1 MIQRLARRRNAA
13 TGQPEALPEMRG
25 TGAGDALH
33 EHVVAIS
40 ASAGIQRLHLNV
52 SPTNRRALGYYRKHG
67 WVDLGPH
74 PGREEVHLME
84 LVV

>member
-1 MIQRLARRRNAA
+1 LFYLV
-13 TGQPEALPEMRG
+13 PEVRG
-25 TGAGDALH
+25 SGAGGALH
-33 EHVVAIS
+33 EYAVAVS
-40 ASAGIQRLHLNV
+40 ASAGVQRLHLNV

-84 LVV
+84 LVVERDGDL